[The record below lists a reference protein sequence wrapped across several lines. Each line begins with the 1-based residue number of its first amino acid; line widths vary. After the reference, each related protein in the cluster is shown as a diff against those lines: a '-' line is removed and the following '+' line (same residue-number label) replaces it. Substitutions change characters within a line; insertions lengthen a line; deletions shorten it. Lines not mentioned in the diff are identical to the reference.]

1 MRQEKQEM
9 VTGWA
14 RTRTMVLAIALAG
27 TGLAALPQVASAQ
40 DAEARLRKI
49 ESEIKALQRQVFPG
63 GDGRFFTPEVITPT
77 PGSSTGATGA
87 ASTSAVTD
95 ILGRL
100 DSLESQL
107 ARLTAQTEEN
117 TNAVSQLALRVEDI
131 EKARAAEQAPALPAD
146 PLLGGGTVPAPAGGA
161 QFATVPSTAGITPA
175 PQPATRP
182 ATPTP
187 APKPTPAATPA
198 PAASGP
204 SAARIAA
211 VQAIAKPTTGDAA
224 DDEYSYGFRLWD
236 AKFYPEAQQQLGLF
250 VEKYPKHWRMTYA
263 RNLLGRAYMD
273 DGKPRDAAQW
283 FLQNYQQDKAGER
296 APDSLLYLA
305 EAMIAI
311 KDTNRACLAL
321 AEFSEA
327 YPAIATG
334 RLQMQYQANVAKV
347 KCTKG

>member
-1 MRQEKQEM
+1 M

-27 TGLAALPQVASAQ
+27 TGLAALPQAASAQ

-49 ESEIKALQRQVFPG
+49 EAEIKALQRQVFPG

-77 PGSSTGATGA
+77 PGTTTGGA
-87 ASTSAVTD
+87 GAGASTSAVTD

-117 TNAVSQLALRVEDI
+117 THAVAQLAVRVDDI

-146 PLLGGGTVPAPAGGA
+146 PLLGGGTVPAPSGGA
-161 QFATVPSTAGITPA
+161 QFAAVPSTANPAPRPASQTPA
-175 PQPATRP
+175 PR
-182 ATPTP
+182 PTP
-187 APKPTPAATPA
+187 APVAVPTPAPS

-204 SAARIAA
+204 TAARLAA
-211 VQAIAKPTTGDAA
+211 VQAIAKPTTDDAG

-250 VEKYPKHWRMTYA
+250 VQKYPSHWRMSYA

-283 FLQNYQQDKAGER
+283 FLQNYQQDKTGER
-296 APDSLLYLA
+296 AADSLLYLA
-305 EAMIAI
+305 EAMITI

-321 AEFSEA
+321 AEFSEV

-334 RLQMQYQANVAKV
+334 RLQAQYQADVAKV